1 MNVRGLSNRTR
12 EECCG
17 KALPPGRASRASPAP
32 GVGARGHAAPAD
44 PDPYVYV
51 AVRAGRCAGVV
62 ADLKNQITGQ
72 RVARLIAAGAVI
84 ERVPLSLAK
93 RIIGEA
99 WPPPHRT
106 VVIGGPRS
114 GERA

>member
-17 KALPPGRASRASPAP
+17 KALPIRRIE
-32 GVGARGHAAPAD
+32 PAD

-93 RIIGEA
+93 RIVGEA

-106 VVIGGPRS
+106 IVIGGPRS

>member
-12 EECCG
+12 EQCCG
-17 KALPPGRASRASPAP
+17 KVDPVRR
-32 GVGARGHAAPAD
+32 AD

-62 ADLKNQITGQ
+62 ADLKNQFTGQ
-72 RVARLIAAGAVI
+72 RVARWIAAGAVI

-93 RIIGEA
+93 RIVGEA

-106 VVIGGPRS
+106 VLIGGPANP
-114 GERA
+114 ERA